1 MSATAGPE
9 PNPVVILDDPLREV
23 TRKARRSL
31 LVASVAGILVVS
43 AGVVPQEIAALG
55 VTLSAP
61 DQRNVLWVLIGII
74 TYFIFAFVLYGW
86 TDWLVWR
93 KKWHDFQNEVAV
105 ASASLTIGD
114 YELAQHD
121 QLVYGIRD
129 AGWLYRGAP
138 PAARLRCAFDFVVP
152 LVVALV
158 SVVLLACHADW
169 CEPTS
174 EETST
179 SLGVVAHPD

>member
-129 AGWLYRGAP
+129 AGWLYRGG
-138 PAARLRCAFDFVVP
+138 AARGAAPVRLRLRRPPCGRSGLSGP
-152 LVVALV
+152 PSLSRRLV
-158 SVVLLACHADW
+158 
-169 CEPTS
+169 
-174 EETST
+174 
-179 SLGVVAHPD
+179 